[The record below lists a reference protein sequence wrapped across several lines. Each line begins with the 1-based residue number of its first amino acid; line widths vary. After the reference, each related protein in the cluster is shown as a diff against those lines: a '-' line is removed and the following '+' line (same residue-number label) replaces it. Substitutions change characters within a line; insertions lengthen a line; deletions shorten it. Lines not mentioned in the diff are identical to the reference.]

1 MNRDAVTQAYTAM
14 LMDVARHAPDTTI
27 DGVLV
32 QRMAPS
38 GHELVI
44 GMVDDP
50 TFGPIMMLG
59 FGGTTVELFGDVV
72 HAPAPIDEAEATR
85 MILSL
90 RSARLLTGFRGT
102 KPIDLRPIAA
112 LIAALSRAALTLR
125 DQVREFELNP
135 VIVHA
140 DGSGLTVAD
149 ALLMMKT

>member
-1 MNRDAVTQAYTAM
+1 M
-14 LMDVARHAPDTTI
+14 ARHAPHAAI

-32 QRMAPS
+32 QRMAPK
-38 GHELVI
+38 GHEMVI

-50 TFGPIMMLG
+50 TFGPIMMVG
-59 FGGTTVELFGDVV
+59 FGGTLIEMFGDVV
-72 HAPAPIDEAEATR
+72 HAPAPVDEAEATR

-90 RSARLLTGFRGT
+90 KSARLLTGFRGSP
-102 KPIDLRPIAA
+102 PIDLGPLAR
-112 LIAALSRAALTLR
+112 LVAALSRAALTLR

-149 ALLMMKT
+149 ALLLMKEPLPC